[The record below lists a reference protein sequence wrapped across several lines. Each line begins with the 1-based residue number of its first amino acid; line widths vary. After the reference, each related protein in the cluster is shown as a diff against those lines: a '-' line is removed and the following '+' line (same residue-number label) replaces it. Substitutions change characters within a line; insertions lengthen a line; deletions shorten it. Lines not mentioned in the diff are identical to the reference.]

1 VNPEPARVIDPVGT
15 PPGTRGGALRRSGL
29 LWGLAFAVATFVGL
43 LFALQQMAQAAV
55 TDESIVPR
63 SLATQLLPWYS
74 WALLTPLI
82 VEALLRSQRL
92 GPRRR
97 VAATLLLGP
106 ALIAVHLALI
116 TWPTRA
122 LGYVPGLSLP
132 EAWARLVVLR
142 GPSEVISVGLI
153 FAVVLAVRHARR
165 ARAEEL
171 ERAAVA
177 RRMLEARLA
186 ALRSQLDP
194 HFLLNTLNSISALA
208 AAGRKEATEQAIV
221 ETGELLREALRRPDI
236 VSVAQE
242 LEYLRLY
249 LRIVGLGR
257 SDAAAIRIDA
267 AADTESCGIPS
278 FLLQPMVENAL
289 RHGRAGK
296 DGEPRAE
303 VRIRR
308 VAGTVE
314 VTVENPVVS
323 GSSDPVGWTTGIGL
337 RNTRARLQALYG
349 GAADMEI
356 RGEDGR
362 VKVRIRIPDRA
373 DRGTP
378 AIRTGSGRGPDA
390 PEEPDGWNYSD

>member
-278 FLLQPMVENAL
+278 FLLQPMVE
-289 RHGRAGK
+289 
-296 DGEPRAE
+296 

-373 DRGTP
+373 DRGAA